1 MEPSEELRA
10 TLLRL
15 YEAMSSGNAGF
26 VEAFYSLQPG
36 SVFMGS
42 DAAEVWTDSAQHNAD
57 VRRFFDGS
65 LGINRW
71 LSAEALAMVEGT
83 TGWTID
89 QPTVV
94 LGDGT
99 EFALRLTLIWHREAT
114 EWKVVHS
121 HASVGQ

>member
-15 YEAMSSGNAGF
+15 YEAMSSGDAAT

-36 SVFMGS
+36 SVFMGT
-42 DAAEVWTDSAQHNAD
+42 DASEYWTDSTQHNAD

-65 LGINRW
+65 LGVNRW
-71 LSAEALAMVEGT
+71 QSGEAIALREGSIA
-83 TGWTID
+83 WTID

-94 LGDGT
+94 LGDGS
-99 EFALRLTLIWHREAT
+99 EFSLRVTLVWHREGT

-121 HASVGQ
+121 HASVGH

>member
-15 YEAMSSGNAGF
+15 YDAMSSGSAAS

-36 SVFMGS
+36 SVFMGT
-42 DAAEVWTDSAQHNAD
+42 DAAEFWTDSAQHNAD

-65 LGINRW
+65 MGVNRW
-71 LSAEALAMVEGT
+71 RGGEALAFEEGT
-83 TGWTID
+83 VGWIID
-89 QPTVV
+89 RPTVV

-99 EFALRLTLIWHREAT
+99 EFALRISLVWHREGP

-121 HASVGQ
+121 HASVGE

>member
-1 MEPSEELRA
+1 
-10 TLLRL
+10 
-15 YEAMSSGNAGF
+15 
-26 VEAFYSLQPG
+26 
-36 SVFMGS
+36 
-42 DAAEVWTDSAQHNAD
+42 
-57 VRRFFDGS
+57 
-65 LGINRW
+65 
-71 LSAEALAMVEGT
+71 MVEGT